1 MLGCHDMRMTTSI
14 DRCRPAPARLRMVA
28 LGAAAAVVLASIAT
42 GSAPA
47 MADTQASGAS
57 GRTLETFL
65 SFKTRSVTNIGP
77 ESSSVGDTT
86 FATGTVRLDAAGTA
100 VGTFTTRAV
109 VVVPDTGSGR
119 ELRDT
124 QVTMR
129 LPEGMLLTEAF
140 TNEPTASPPSAPN
153 TLIVIGGTGPY
164 SGARGTAV
172 IRPVSPG
179 EYTFTF
185 ELLPAVAVDPAKV
198 STMRLTQTSAEAG
211 SVTVPDAKQGTSMS
225 YVSLAGSASGQGAAQ
240 PWNGYRQAISV
251 SIPGGPVTSQWTATY
266 SLSGG
271 TLLVGSMQKGNGGV
285 REPSVSTHEVLG
297 GTGLYAGARGNVTVD
312 SAADPASVT
321 IRLLGS
327 ADAAGGVTRQR
338 YQATDSIRNP
348 AVSLDGD
355 LVYVGAVSSTY
366 SAPGSKTP
374 AGTGIMMTAC
384 YAPVVGGVTVLY
396 ESSRRRIDLAGGSL
410 LGVST
415 LHRPISIA
423 SDLNTEWM
431 VVTGGTGDYA
441 GAVGTVAIDRGNPA
455 DGAQFIRI
463 RLLS

>member
-1 MLGCHDMRMTTSI
+1 MRMRTPL
-14 DRCRPAPARLRMVA
+14 DRSRTVSARMRGVT
-28 LGAAAAVVLASIAT
+28 LGAVAAVVLTCLVT
-42 GSAPA
+42 GTAPA
-47 MADTQASGAS
+47 MADTAASSAS

-77 ESSSVGDTT
+77 EASSVGDTT
-86 FATGTVRLDAAGTA
+86 FATGTVRLGAAGSA

-124 QVTMR
+124 QVTVR

-140 TNEPTASPPSAPN
+140 TNEPTASPPNTPN
-153 TLIVIGGTGPY
+153 TLVVIGGTGPY

-185 ELLPAVAVDPAKV
+185 ELLPAVAVDPGKV
-198 STMRLTQTSAEAG
+198 STIRLTQTSAEVG

-225 YVSLAGSASGQGAAQ
+225 YLTLGGSASGQGAAL

-251 SIPGGPVTSQWTATY
+251 AIPGGAVTSQWTATY
-266 SLSGG
+266 SLRGG
-271 TLLVGSMQKGNGGV
+271 TLLVGSMQRSNGGV
-285 REPSVSTHEVLG
+285 REPSVNTHEVLG
-297 GTGLYAGARGNVTVD
+297 GTGLYAGARGNVTID
-312 SAADPASVT
+312 NAADPTSVT

-327 ADAAGGVTRQR
+327 ADAPGGVTRQV
-338 YQATDSIRNP
+338 YQATYSVRNP
-348 AVSLDGD
+348 VVSLDGD

-366 SAPGSKTP
+366 SAPGSTEP
-374 AGTGIMMTAC
+374 AGAGIMMTAC
-384 YAPVVGGVTVLY
+384 YAPVEGAVTYLY
-396 ESSRRRIDLAGGSL
+396 ESSRRRIDLPGGSL

-415 LHRPISIA
+415 LHRPISIV

-441 GAVGTVAIDRGNPA
+441 GAVGTVAIDRGDPA
-455 DGAQFIRI
+455 DGDQFIRI